1 MFNNIEINS
10 INISPTLQDYKKDT
24 NFLIFE

>member
-1 MFNNIEINS
+1 MFNNIEIKT
-10 INISPTLQDYKKDT
+10 INISPTLQDNKKDT